1 MDKIH
6 IRGKLISGLST
17 FASKVIGN
25 ELGDNV
31 VNRRLWDIN
40 LTIYGTVVGP

>member
-1 MDKIH
+1 MDKI
-6 IRGKLISGLST
+6 RVRRKLLHSLSS

-31 VNRRLWDIN
+31 VNRRL
-40 LTIYGTVVGP
+40 